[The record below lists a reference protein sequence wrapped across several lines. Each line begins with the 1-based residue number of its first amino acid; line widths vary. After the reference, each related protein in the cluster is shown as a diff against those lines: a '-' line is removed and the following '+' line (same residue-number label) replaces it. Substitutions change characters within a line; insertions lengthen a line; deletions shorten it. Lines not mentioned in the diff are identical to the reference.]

1 MTKISADE
9 FQSLLQRKKTAELTA
24 KSFPGGL
31 EWYNQIQQA
40 YNASDWNWLSDL
52 CTGVNQALCDYE
64 QKNIPNARQLPA
76 RELTPAERLA
86 AAHRLKKEQQDA
98 DIRRRMGLL

>member
-52 CTGVNQALCDYE
+52 CTGVNQALRDHE
-64 QKNIPNARQLPA
+64 QKSTGNARQLPQ
-76 RELTPAERLA
+76 RELTPAERLDLA
-86 AAHRLKKEQQDA
+86 RRKK
-98 DIRRRMGLL
+98 